1 MTELGQLL
9 YFDKP
14 TTTGVV
20 NRLVKKKYVKK
31 VKNRKDRRVTHVFIT
46 DAGKEALKPIE
57 PILDE
62 YRKNFLHGIN
72 EEDYD
77 KAKEVVKLLIKNIKS
92 NINN

>member
-31 VKNRKDRRVTHVFIT
+31 VKNRKDRRVTHVFVT
-46 DAGKEALKPIE
+46 DAGKEALLPVE
-57 PILDE
+57 PIIQGYRENFFKDISDE
-62 YRKNFLHGIN
+62 DH
-72 EEDYD
+72 EM
-77 KAKEVVKLLIKNIKS
+77 AKRVVKTLIKNIKGAK
-92 NINN
+92 